1 MRTFKY
7 VSRPFSILYEN
18 MVREKQLKFK
28 MKEAGKFDEKRLKR
42 KSICG
47 WIGIYKEE
55 KRERQ
60 KI

>member
-1 MRTFKY
+1 
-7 VSRPFSILYEN
+7 